1 MSYIDTQGM
10 SGHPVNTDITDNTVT
25 YSPMPVKKMTVFTDL
40 ERKELK
46 QMMREVLE
54 DYFPREKDEDDSW
67 LYRGTY

>member
-1 MSYIDTQGM
+1 M
-10 SGHPVNTDITDNTVT
+10 SGPSTNTDITDNTET
-25 YSPMPVKKMTVFTDL
+25 YSTMPVKKMTVFTDL